1 MKQESDKR
9 KENNPE
15 TGLNNV
21 FRENDD
27 LPREAGNTGA
37 TSVSGKP
44 VKDRGNLG
52 KEGSMKDK
60 YDDEEGADTMD
71 GDSKAV

>member
-1 MKQESDKR
+1 MKPESEKR

-21 FRENDD
+21 FRENKER
-27 LPREAGNTGA
+27 PEEAGTTGA

-52 KEGSMKDK
+52 KEGSMEDK
-60 YDDEEGADTMD
+60 YDDEEGIDTMD
-71 GDSKAV
+71 GESKAV

>member
-1 MKQESDKR
+1 MKPESDKR

-27 LPREAGNTGA
+27 LPREAGDKGA

-44 VKDRGNLG
+44 VKDRGNMG
-52 KEGSMKDK
+52 KEGSMEDK

-71 GDSKAV
+71 GESDAV

>member
-1 MKQESDKR
+1 
-9 KENNPE
+9 
-15 TGLNNV
+15 
-21 FRENDD
+21 
-27 LPREAGNTGA
+27 
-37 TSVSGKP
+37 

-60 YDDEEGADTMD
+60 YEDEEGADTMD

>member
-1 MKQESDKR
+1 MKPESDKR

-27 LPREAGNTGA
+27 LPRDGGDKGA
-37 TSVSGKP
+37 T
-44 VKDRGNLG
+44 
-52 KEGSMKDK
+52 
-60 YDDEEGADTMD
+60 
-71 GDSKAV
+71 